1 MRGKRMPFCLV
12 TSMFNFIYNEK
23 FRAIF
28 FQAVTFSLVA
38 LGIYYLFTNTNENM
52 TARDM
57 KTGFD
62 FLWIT
67 AGFDTD
73 FHMINYEAGDTYG
86 RVYLVAILN
95 SLLVA
100 ALAIVGT
107 TIIGF
112 FVGVLR
118 LSSNW
123 LVAKVAAGYVEI
135 LRNTPLLLQI
145 IYWYLLL
152 LAFLPRPKQ
161 SFDLLYLDIF
171 FLNNRGLYGPTP
183 FFESG
188 ATLFLV
194 GIVIAIVAVGILFRH
209 ARKVQDSTG
218 RIIPKYTWGLA
229 IVVVIPIVAYFI
241 AGQPIEWELP
251 ILKGF
256 NLRGGWRVPPAFITL
271 LVALAVY
278 HSSYMAESVRAG
290 ILSVSKGQ
298 TEAALSIGLNRGLA
312 LRLVIIPQ
320 AMRAIVPTMISHWMN
335 VVKNSSL
342 AVAIGY
348 SEITALFMQTS
359 LNQSGYAI
367 EIVALTMLFY
377 GSVSLT
383 ISAVLNMYNK
393 RVQLVER

>member
-1 MRGKRMPFCLV
+1 M
-12 TSMFNFIYNEK
+12 
-23 FRAIF
+23 F
-28 FQAVTFSLVA
+28 FQALTFALVA
-38 LGIYYLFTNTNENM
+38 WVVFFLISNTNANLN
-52 TARDM
+52 ARGM

-62 FLWIT
+62 FLWVT

-73 FHMINYEAGDTYG
+73 FHLIDYKAGDTYG

-100 ALAIVGT
+100 SLSIIGT
-107 TIIGF
+107 TALGFLIGI
-112 FVGVLR
+112 LR

-123 LVAKVAAGYVEI
+123 LLAKVAAAYVEI

-161 SFDLLYLDIF
+161 SFDILHLGTF
-171 FLNNRGLYGPTP
+171 FLNNRGFYGPTP
-183 FFESG
+183 
-188 ATLFLV
+188 LFDEGSSV
-194 GIVIAIVAVGILFRH
+194 VFAAIIVALIAVVMLLRY
-209 ARKVQDSTG
+209 ARTMQDTSG
-218 RIIPKYTWGLA
+218 KIIPKYSYSLA
-229 IVVVIPIVAYFI
+229 IIIVLPVLAYYL
-241 AGQPIEWELP
+241 AGQPIGLEVP
-251 ILKGF
+251 SLKGF

-271 LVALAVY
+271 LIALSVY
-278 HSSYMAESVRAG
+278 HSAYMAETVRAG
-290 ILSVSKGQ
+290 ILSVDKGQ

-312 LRLVIIPQ
+312 LRLVVIPQ

-348 SEITALFMQTS
+348 SEIVALFMQTS

-383 ISAVLNMYNK
+383 ISGFLNVYNK